1 MSAQR
6 RNNTDYDVLL
16 LSDVVE
22 VNQHLDPCCLW
33 SEGIRLQSATIAALE
48 SSADSF
54 NTRNVMKIERA
65 IAEDVPAIARA
76 QVRSWQAAYER
87 IVPPLRVPSLTP
99 TGGSLA
105 DRSVAVRS
113 PADQLATLS
122 VEKREALWRE
132 LLARGAPELLV
143 AKDHEYIVGFVAFG
157 RCRDDDA
164 IASRAEIWSMYVIP
178 SHWSQGVGTQLWNQ
192 ARERMS
198 ELGYRTVS
206 LWLLAANTRAIQFYD
221 RMGFDLDEDT
231 AAKEVVIGGQAL
243 SEVRYIARV
252 R

>member
-1 MSAQR
+1 M
-6 RNNTDYDVLL
+6 
-16 LSDVVE
+16 
-22 VNQHLDPCCLW
+22 
-33 SEGIRLQSATIAALE
+33 AALE
-48 SSADSF
+48 SSTDSF

-87 IVPPLRVPSLTP
+87 IVPPLGVPSLT
-99 TGGSLA
+99 A
-105 DRSVAVRS
+105 RS

-157 RCRDDDA
+157 RCRDEDA